1 MRVLVVG
8 SGGREHTLC
17 WKISQS
23 PLVDEVFCAPGNG
36 GIAQDAICINIGA
49 EDIQGLVR
57 FVKDNGISLT
67 VVGPEAPLVSGIVD
81 AFQTEGLAIFGP
93 EGNAALLE
101 GSKAFAKEVMHS
113 CSIPTARFGLFTEE
127 GPAKAFI
134 RDADFPV
141 VVKADGLAAGKGV
154 LVTSTREEAFAAVD
168 EVMVKKSFGTAGATV
183 VIEERL
189 LGEEAS
195 FIAICDGNHILPLAS
210 SQDHKA
216 AYDNDE
222 GPNTGGMGAYSPAP
236 VVDRSVHDAV
246 MERVLYPLVKGLKD
260 RGIVYRGII
269 YAGLMINRDGPQVL
283 EYNVRLGDPETQPL
297 LMRCSSDIV
306 PVLLEVSRGGSIK
319 DMELEWNPGPSLCVV
334 MASGGYPGSYEK
346 GKIISGLDEAEKIA
360 GVKVFHAGT
369 KLQGG
374 SLVTSGGRVLG
385 VTASGDDLTSAIG
398 KAYEAVSRISFDGMH
413 YRKDIGRKALKRL
426 S

>member
-17 WKISQS
+17 WKIGQS

-36 GIAQDAICINIGA
+36 GIARDAICIDIGA
-49 EDIQGLVR
+49 EDIRGLAR

-81 AFQTEGLAIFGP
+81 AFQSEGLAIFGP
-93 EGNAALLE
+93 QGKAALLE

-113 CSIPTARFGLFTEE
+113 CSIPTARFGLFTDE
-127 GPAKAFI
+127 GQARAFI
-134 RDADFPV
+134 RDADYPV

-154 LVTSTREEAFAAVD
+154 LVTSTKEEAYAAVD
-168 EVMVKKSFGTAGATV
+168 EVMVKKSFGSAGATV

-189 LGEEAS
+189 SGEEAS
-195 FIAICDGNHILPLAS
+195 FIAICDGEHILPLAS

-216 AYDNDE
+216 AFDNDQ

-236 VVDRSVHDAV
+236 VVDQAVHDAV
-246 MERVLYPLVKGLKD
+246 LERVLYPLVKGLKD

-269 YAGLMINRDGPQVL
+269 YAGLMVNRNGPQVL
-283 EYNVRLGDPETQPL
+283 EYNVRMGDPETQPL

-306 PVLLEVSRGGSIK
+306 PVLLEVARGGSIR
-319 DMELEWNPGPSLCVV
+319 DMKLEWNPGPSVCVV
-334 MASGGYPGSYEK
+334 LTSGGYPGSYEK
-346 GKIISGLDEAEKIA
+346 GKIISGLDQAEKLE

-369 KLQGG
+369 RQQDG
-374 SLVTSGGRVLG
+374 SLVTNGGRVLG
-385 VTASGDDLTSAIG
+385 VTASGADLKTAIG
-398 KAYEAVSRISFDGMH
+398 TAYEAVSRISFDGMH
-413 YRKDIGRKALKRL
+413 YRKDIGQKALERL